1 MRTLKNIIVGIGWF
15 VVLIGSAASEE
26 VEIAPRERTT
36 RTPSV
41 DAADMLERFVDEL
54 VPVSPG
60 HDQFPKSLK
69 VGDNVLA
76 PEASFRIA
84 AYETTQ
90 ELYRLVNRTN
100 PSRWRGARNVT
111 EMMTYGEA
119 ETFCVR
125 LTELL
130 RAEQLIR
137 NTDRVRLPTD
147 VEWEYACRAGSVD
160 IYCFG
165 SRTDAEDLLD
175 QYAWHTGNAAGNDPS
190 VGELKP
196 NRYGMYDVHG
206 YLWEFVDGR
215 HGSTA
220 DSPDSDVGNVAM
232 GGSWK
237 DNMTRLACDSRISV
251 PEDGRSDAIGFRCV
265 VSEVESGPGNT
276 AGE

>member
-1 MRTLKNIIVGIGWF
+1 MQTLKSIILGIGWF
-15 VVLIGSAASEE
+15 AVLIGSAASED
-26 VEIAPRERTT
+26 VETAQGARTT
-36 RTPSV
+36 HAPSV
-41 DAADMLERFVDEL
+41 DAPDMLERFVDEL

-60 HDQFPKSLK
+60 HEQFPKSLK

-90 ELYRLVNRTN
+90 ELYRLVSGTN
-100 PSRWRGARNVT
+100 PSRWRGARNSA
-111 EMMTYGEA
+111 EMMTYDEA

-137 NTDRVRLPTD
+137 NTERVRLPTA

-165 SRTDAEDLLD
+165 SKADAVDLLD

-196 NRYGMYDVHG
+196 NRYGIYDVHG
-206 YLWEFVDGR
+206 YLWEFVDGQHR
-215 HGSTA
+215 NAA
-220 DSPDSDVGNVAM
+220 DSPESDAGNVAM

-237 DNMTRLACDSRISV
+237 DNMTQLACDSRISV
-251 PEDGRSDAIGFRCV
+251 PADARSDAIGFRCV
-265 VSEVESGPGNT
+265 VSEVESAPGNT
-276 AGE
+276 ADE